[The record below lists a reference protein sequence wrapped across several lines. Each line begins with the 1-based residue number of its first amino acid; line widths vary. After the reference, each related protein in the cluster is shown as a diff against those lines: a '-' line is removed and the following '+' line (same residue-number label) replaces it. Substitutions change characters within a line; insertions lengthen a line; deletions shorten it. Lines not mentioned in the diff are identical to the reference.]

1 MSRQQAVH
9 VMAGSMILIGLIL
22 AWTITLW
29 FLLLPLFVGLNLFQ
43 WGFTGFCPAEKIF
56 ARLGLKCGPCE

>member
-56 ARLGLKCGPCE
+56 ARLGLKCGRCE